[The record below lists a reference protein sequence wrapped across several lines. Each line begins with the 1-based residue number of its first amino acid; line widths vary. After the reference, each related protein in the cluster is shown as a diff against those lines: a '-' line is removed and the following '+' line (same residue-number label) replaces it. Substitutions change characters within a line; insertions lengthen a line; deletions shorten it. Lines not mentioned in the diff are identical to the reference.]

1 MYNLFRNL
9 LNNLWMCFMSK
20 KYYDNFVQHTIYFEP
35 STYNTIKILASKKK
49 QSTTE
54 TVRILLE
61 SGINHELLANNTNS
75 IAKILTPILKEI
87 SRTDNERLAK
97 LIIKT
102 MKASAA
108 GIYLTMQAIEDI
120 GQNKGSHRPH
130 G

>member
-1 MYNLFRNL
+1 
-9 LNNLWMCFMSK
+9 MSK